1 MQQEEVRMLL
11 DNLERDIKRLRM
23 EYNRFI
29 ANAPDV
35 NIDFCEK
42 RVTDLIKL
50 LHKTTFK
57 KYASKFRF
65 ENLVAR
71 FNILKINFHRMSG
84 IREKNKEK
92 VRSMLSGNGGTGNIA
107 ESPGK
112 LSDSPVTETSSGR
125 KNRTA
130 LKLSQPDNQEKEL
143 EKFYER
149 YVEMKTIYE
158 GMVTLSYDDFVHR
171 VSDRLEKA
179 KKSGKGKELEC
190 KLVEENGKVR
200 IKSKVVK
207 K

>member
-92 VRSMLSGNGGTGNIA
+92 VKDMLFGKGRDSLTGGKNLQQASPASGGNISGKKA
-107 ESPGK
+107 GNAFRLFQPES
-112 LSDSPVTETSSGR
+112 
-125 KNRTA
+125 
-130 LKLSQPDNQEKEL
+130 QENDL

-158 GMVTLSYDDFVHR
+158 GMVTLSYDDFVSR

-179 KKSGKGKELEC
+179 KKSGRGKELEC
-190 KLVEENGKVR
+190 KLVEENGKVK